1 MYLWRGSE
9 MTYLV
14 PPLES
19 LLVGAREILA
29 EKEKK
34 EQRPGD
40 KNRNFCGLLLLSC
53 TNLYFSS
60 L

>member
-1 MYLWRGSE
+1 

-19 LLVGAREILA
+19 LLVDAREILA
-29 EKEKK
+29 EKKNK

-40 KNRNFCGLLLLSC
+40 KKRNFCGSLLFSC
-53 TNLYFSS
+53 TNLYFSGS
-60 L
+60 